1 MESSE
6 SFTISNARIVMQ
18 AELTS
23 VKQQG
28 NWVLGLNERLLNTP
42 MTQATLS
49 TGPVSTLLARKT
61 TCFHARYARP

>member
-1 MESSE
+1 
-6 SFTISNARIVMQ
+6 MQ

-49 TGPVSTLLARKT
+49 TGPV
-61 TCFHARYARP
+61 